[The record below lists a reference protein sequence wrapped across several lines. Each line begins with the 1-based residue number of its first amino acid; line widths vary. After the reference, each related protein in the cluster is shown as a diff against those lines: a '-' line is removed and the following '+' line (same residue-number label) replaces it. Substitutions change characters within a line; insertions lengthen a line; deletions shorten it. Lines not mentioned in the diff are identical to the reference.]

1 MVRQMLVSIN
11 INKCN
16 QMSFDAKHKIN
27 TDYYI
32 ISNNTTHHIQKVT
45 NIKNLRVT
53 FDPHLSFQQHM
64 HEKLI
69 KHTV

>member
-1 MVRQMLVSIN
+1 
-11 INKCN
+11 
-16 QMSFDAKHKIN
+16 MSFDAKHKIN